1 MRERWNKLKYWF
13 RECIIL
19 PLIIVPVG
27 WIYVKR
33 KYPSV
38 SGRLYV
44 TIYQGIGDIIVSMG
58 YLRAWLERHKGR
70 FQEIYLIHIERN
82 KQVYEMY
89 PAPDKQHKYI
99 YITLSEREY
108 HLFCVYHETPL
119 GFKSINARND
129 FLFIHTY
136 NFIKDNWNYF
146 YRTPGMTF
154 MYFIKKGIYDLDD
167 SAQFEAPRVKKL
179 RKQTRNILDKSYSLK
194 SAKVIIL
201 NPYANTIFGEISGDF
216 WKHLASRL
224 SEKGYSVYTDCGR
237 GDKEAISG
245 TKTIT
250 ASLIELNYIC
260 KHIEGYIGLRSG
272 LLDYVLFAGC
282 KVIAI
287 YPGEIGRDGNEVFQ
301 AFDINGINQLMDM
314 PINANCW
321 QYKVKDEQ
329 KVIESIL
336 QNLENIEERETYEY

>member
-13 RECIIL
+13 RVCIIL
-19 PLIIVPVG
+19 PLMIVPIG
-27 WIYVKR
+27 WIYVKN
-33 KYPSV
+33 KYPAV

-58 YLRAWLERHKGR
+58 YLGAYLERHKGE
-70 FQEIYLIHIERN
+70 FQEIYLIQVERN

-89 PAPDKQHKYI
+89 PPPDKEYKYR
-99 YITLSEREY
+99 YITLSKREY
-108 HLFCVYHETPL
+108 QLFCVYHETPL
-119 GFKSINARND
+119 GFKSINARKD

-146 YRTPGMTF
+146 YRVPGMTF
-154 MYFIKKGIYDLDD
+154 MYFIKKGIYGLDD
-167 SAQFEAPRVKKL
+167 DAQFTAPRVMEL
-179 RKQTRNILDKSYSLK
+179 SKQSRDVLDERYALK
-194 SAKVIIL
+194 SEKVIIL
-201 NPYANTIFGEISGDF
+201 NPYANTIFGEVSGDF

-237 GDKEAISG
+237 GDKEAIPE
-245 TKTIT
+245 TKAIT
-250 ASLIELNYIC
+250 ASLTELYYIC

-287 YPGEIGRDGNEVFQ
+287 YPGEIGKDGNEVFQ
-301 AFDINGINQLMDM
+301 AFDINGINQLMDT

-329 KVIESIL
+329 RVIESIL
-336 QNLENIEERETYEY
+336 QNIGGRESYEY